1 MHARPDPFS
10 EMLRSVRLSGGA
22 FLDARFT
29 APWCVNSN
37 MKAEDCKS
45 LLATDEAPRH
55 IIAYHIVIAGR
66 MLATIDGEPAMEI
79 SAGEIVLLPRND
91 VHRLASAPGLA
102 AVDAHD
108 LIQPTDGLLRI
119 RHGGG
124 GEATHMV
131 CGFLANDDIHN
142 PLIAALPRLMKI
154 DVRSG
159 TSRDWI
165 ESSIRFAAA
174 ELAQGRMASAS
185 IMSRLSEL
193 LFVEAVRRYAEALTQ
208 EEAGWL
214 QALQDPQVGRALAL
228 IHQNVSAPWSAEGLA
243 RKVALSRS
251 AFVDR
256 FSGLVGVP
264 PIRYITL
271 RRLQTAKQRLRET
284 AKTIGELAYSV
295 GYASE
300 EAFSRAFKREFGLS
314 PGQWRNHHQ
323 TKMVA

>member
-10 EMLRSVRLSGGA
+10 EMLRSIRLTGGV

-29 APWCVNSN
+29 APWCVSSN
-37 MKAEDCKS
+37 MTAESYRS
-45 LLATDEAPRH
+45 LLATADEVPQH
-55 IIAYHIVIAGR
+55 IIAYHIVIAGK
-66 MLATIDGEPAMEI
+66 MLTVVDGEPAMEI

-102 AVDAHD
+102 PVNARELV
-108 LIQPTDGLLRI
+108 QPTDGLPRI

-131 CGFLANDDIHN
+131 CGFLASDDVHN
-142 PLIAALPRLMKI
+142 PLIAALPRLLKI
-154 DVRSG
+154 DVRG
-159 TSRDWI
+159 DTSRDWI

-174 ELAQGRMASAS
+174 ELAHGRTASAS
-185 IMSRLSEL
+185 IISRLSEL
-193 LFVEAVRRYAEALTQ
+193 LFIEAIRRYAETLTH

-214 QALQDPQVGRALAL
+214 QGLKDPHVGRALAL
-228 IHQNVSAPWSAEGLA
+228 IHQNVGAPWSAEGLA
-243 RKVALSRS
+243 RTVALSRS

-256 FSGLVGVP
+256 FRDLVGIP

-271 RRLQTAKQRLRET
+271 RRLQTAKLRLRET
-284 AKTIGELAYSV
+284 AKTIGELAFSV

-300 EAFSRAFKREFGLS
+300 ESFSRAFKREFGLS
-314 PGQWRNHHQ
+314 PGQWRDYKTN
-323 TKMVA
+323 MVA